1 MRTYRKGTLRKRT
14 MHKLNYKTKIPFFKT
29 IALIAVLI
37 GLEGCA
43 AMVAGTAATGVMV
56 AQDRRTTGTMVEDKS
71 IEVKAFHALNDLIQN
86 DSKAHVSAVSYNNR
100 VLLVGQAPTEALR
113 SKIEDT
119 IRRVAM
125 VRHLHNEVSIAAP
138 TSMLTRSSD
147 AWITAKIKGEMLV
160 NKDINP
166 TRVKVITEDGIVY
179 LMGLVTPNEERVAVD
194 VARHTKGVKKVI
206 KIFEYIAS

>member
-1 MRTYRKGTLRKRT
+1 
-14 MHKLNYKTKIPFFKT
+14 MHKLTIKT
-29 IALIAVLI
+29 ITLIAVII

-71 IEVKAFHALNDLIQN
+71 IEVKSFNALNEMIKD

-100 VLLVGQAPTEALR
+100 VLLVGQAPTEAMRNKL
-113 SKIEDT
+113 EDT
-119 IRRVAM
+119 VRRVSK

-138 TSMLTRSSD
+138 TSVLTRSSD
-147 AWITAKIKGEMLV
+147 SWITTKIKGEMLI
-160 NKDINP
+160 NKEINP
-166 TRVKVITEDGIVY
+166 TRVKVLTEDGIVY
-179 LMGLVTPNEERVAVD
+179 MMGLVTPEEEQVAVD
-194 VARHTKGVKKVI
+194 IARHTNGVKKVV